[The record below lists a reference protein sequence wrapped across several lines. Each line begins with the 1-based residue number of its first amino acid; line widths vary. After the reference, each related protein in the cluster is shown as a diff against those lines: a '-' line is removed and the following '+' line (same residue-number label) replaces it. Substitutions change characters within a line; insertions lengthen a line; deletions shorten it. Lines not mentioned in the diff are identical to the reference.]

1 MNPTT
6 SCSPSPALTTPSL
19 TERLR
24 ALPRY
29 EPVRSHEGDERLYA
43 TPVGS
48 CPSVTTILSG
58 SRDNSGLE
66 AWRESVG
73 HERADF
79 ISSLACFRGN
89 NHHLAIERY
98 LTDGT
103 EPGFDFLQT
112 PYWKSTKSFLTTVD
126 APLLLEGAIWHP
138 DGFAGTLDCLAYLA
152 EDGLQP
158 TLLDWKTADTP
169 RKPDKIYEYSLQCA
183 AYTAAANYVY
193 GHLGLHITQAKI
205 VIAIAD
211 SPPQIE
217 TLDARALEQL
227 YKHFLARL
235 KRFTFSR
242 ARRSKR

>member
-1 MNPTT
+1 
-6 SCSPSPALTTPSL
+6 LTTPSL

-29 EPVRSHEGDERLYA
+29 EPIRSHSGDERLYS

-58 SRDNSGLE
+58 SRDQSGLE
-66 AWRESVG
+66 AWREAVG
-73 HERADF
+73 TERADF
-79 ISSLACFRGN
+79 ISSFACFRGN
-89 NHHLAIERY
+89 GHHLNIERY

-103 EPGFDFLQT
+103 EPEYSFAT
-112 PYWKSTKSFLTTVD
+112 APYWKSSRPFLDTISS
-126 APLLLEGAIWHP
+126 PLLLEGAIWHP
-138 DGFAGTLDCLAYLA
+138 DGFAGTLDCIAYLS

-158 TLLDWKTADTP
+158 TLLDWKTADSP

-193 GHLGLHITQAKI
+193 GHLGLAITQAKI

-211 SPPQIE
+211 SPPQVE
-217 TLDARALEQL
+217 TLDARALSQL

-235 KRFTFSR
+235 KRFTFARSR
-242 ARRSKR
+242 RRK

>member
-1 MNPTT
+1 M
-6 SCSPSPALTTPSL
+6 TTPSL

-24 ALPRY
+24 VLPHY
-29 EPVRSHEGDERLYA
+29 EPVRSHTGDERLYS
-43 TPVGS
+43 TPVGA
-48 CPSVTTILSG
+48 CPSVTTVLSG
-58 SRDNSGLE
+58 SRDQSGLE

-73 HERADF
+73 SERADF
-79 ISSLACFRGN
+79 ISSLACHRGTI
-89 NHHLAIERY
+89 HHEYIENY
-98 LTDGT
+98 LKDGS

-112 PYWKSTKSFLTTVD
+112 PYWKSTRAFLDTVTT
-126 APLLLEGAIWHP
+126 PLLMEGAIWHP
-138 DGFAGTLDCLAYLA
+138 DGFAGTLDCIAYLS

-158 TLLDWKTADTP
+158 TLLDWKTADSP

-183 AYTAAANYVY
+183 AYSAAANYVY

-217 TLDARALEQL
+217 TLDERALTQL

-235 KRFTFSR
+235 KRYTFSR
-242 ARRSKR
+242 ARRRK